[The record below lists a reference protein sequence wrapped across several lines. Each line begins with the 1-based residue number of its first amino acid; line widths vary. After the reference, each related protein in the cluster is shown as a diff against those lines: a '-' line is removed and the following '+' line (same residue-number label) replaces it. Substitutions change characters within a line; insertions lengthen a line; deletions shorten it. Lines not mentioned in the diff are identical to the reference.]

1 MSEKTDGLTQEE
13 LEAQHGE
20 PLPAREVMSTID
32 LDPGLISIPKDPT
45 LAPVDTPKAPDPT

>member
-1 MSEKTDGLTQEE
+1 MSEQDRKLTQDE
-13 LEAQHGE
+13 LEAQEGA

-45 LAPVDTPKAPDPT
+45 IIPIDDPRPDSV